1 MITPSD
7 YPRVWAAVREAMEA
21 SGQISRT
28 ALDFW
33 FRECRIEYVD
43 EEAVVYSVDGKTKA
57 ANIQNRYLELLT
69 ECTASVTGGSPKVEI
84 ITEDAAGAD
93 AAPAVTQAVPS
104 SPPTAQARQ
113 GGGEEKRLMYNQDYT
128 FENFIVG
135 NSNRFAHAAAQ
146 SVAATPA
153 SQYNPLFIYGPSGL
167 GKTHLMYAIVNS
179 LLSRDPDMNAIYI
192 NGEDFTNQLINSI
205 QMKTNDAF
213 REKYRKADVLLI
225 DDIQFIAGK
234 DSTQEEF
241 FHTFNALYADH
252 KQIILTSDRP
262 PRDMLTLEDRIRT
275 RFEQGLI
282 VDIQLPDYELRMAI
296 LRNKA
301 AAVGLTIDDEVLAY
315 IADQLRSNIRQL
327 EGIIKRFAA
336 TQQLGGGKIDMAL
349 ARSLVPMFQQEE
361 EPVNETADRIIAAV
375 ARRFG
380 FTPADLVGERRI
392 GPIQNA
398 RNLSMYLIRQIT
410 DLSYPNIGK
419 IFGGRDHST
428 IRSNIASFERT
439 LKKSP
444 FLESEITEIRRE
456 IRR

>member
-1 MITPSD
+1 
-7 YPRVWAAVREAMEA
+7 MEA

-33 FRECRIEYVD
+33 FRDCKIEFIDD
-43 EEAVVYSVDGKTKA
+43 EVVVYSVDSETKR
-57 ANIQNRYLELLT
+57 ANIQSRYLELLT
-69 ECTASVTGGSPKVEI
+69 ACTASVTGGSPSVELI
-84 ITEDAAGAD
+84 LESGAPKTDAQTPVRPQTAEG
-93 AAPAVTQAVPS
+93 S
-104 SPPTAQARQ
+104 SPSRSAP
-113 GGGEEKRLMYNQDYT
+113 GSEEKKLNYNRDYT
-128 FENFIVG
+128 FDNFIVG
-135 NSNRFAHAAAQ
+135 NSNRFAHAAAL
-146 SVAATPA
+146 SVANTPA
-153 SQYNPLFIYGPSGL
+153 SEYNPLFIYGPSGL

-301 AAVGLTIDDEVLAY
+301 AAVRLTIDDEVLAY

-327 EGIIKRFAA
+327 EGIIKRFSA
-336 TQQLGGGKIDMAL
+336 TQQLSGGKIDMAL

-375 ARRFG
+375 ARHFG

-398 RNLSMYLIRQIT
+398 RNLSMYMIRQIT

-444 FLESEITEIRRE
+444 FLESEIAEIRRE